1 MAIKFYTDE
10 HVSPA
15 VVNGLRQRGIDVL
28 TAKEAGML
36 GMPDEKHLEIASTQ
50 GRVIFTQDSD
60 FLRFHSKG
68 INHHGIVYAHQRT
81 PSSRSR
87 CFGCYGI
94 PLYPVIARAAFAR
107 PKQSPT

>member
-36 GMPDEKHLEIASTQ
+36 GMPDEKHLELASTQ

-68 INHHGIVYAHQRT
+68 INHHGFSMHINAR
-81 PSSRSR
+81 PSAKSSR
-87 CFGCYGI
+87 
-94 PLYPVIARAAFAR
+94 A
-107 PKQSPT
+107 

>member
-1 MAIKFYTDE
+1 MAIKFYSDE

-36 GMPDEKHLEIASTQ
+36 GMPDEKHLELASTQ

-81 PSSRSR
+81 SISQIIQGLTLIYQILTEEEMNNQIE
-87 CFGCYGI
+87 F
-94 PLYPVIARAAFAR
+94 L
-107 PKQSPT
+107 

>member
-10 HVSPA
+10 HVSPT

-36 GMPDEKHLEIASTQ
+36 STPDEEHLKLASSQ
-50 GRVIFTQDSD
+50 GRVIFTQDDD

-68 INHHGIVYAHQRT
+68 ISHNGIVYVHQRT
-81 PSSRSR
+81 PINQIIQGLTLIYQVLTEEEMQNHVE
-87 CFGCYGI
+87 F
-94 PLYPVIARAAFAR
+94 L
-107 PKQSPT
+107 

>member
-1 MAIKFYTDE
+1 MAIKFYSDE

-36 GMPDEKHLEIASTQ
+36 GMPDEKHLELASTQ

-81 PSSRSR
+81 PVSQIIQGLTLIYQILTEEEMNNQIE
-87 CFGCYGI
+87 F
-94 PLYPVIARAAFAR
+94 L
-107 PKQSPT
+107 